1 MVKRKGSISNTSNP
15 SKNHQSDHFSKIL
28 SRLESLPNSKVIL
41 SAFRELPSKAVVPDY
56 YDIIKQPISIAEIE
70 KAAVKAADELE
81 VIYKSFKLMREN
93 ARTYNDSRSEI
104 AINAGIILKVVGDY
118 ILEIALGKSSK
129 SFIDAFN
136 RRQLQILDELMRL
149 KASRRNIA
157 ELFLEEPSKEL
168 YPDYYQLISTPTS
181 LNTVKAKVLAGELRT
196 VESFRQA
203 VELIFTNAYTYNN
216 PTSQVYVDA
225 QTLEKHFINQVEKL
239 KLPAEPTKYQETAT
253 KLMNGEYPLIPA
265 EAYSE
270 TPKIGTLKLKL
281 KTPVSK
287 ESSKEPTK
295 EAPKVKLNLKEPEK
309 IKIKLSHKKEE
320 AVQKPAKEI
329 DVVTK
334 PATANEEIFTED
346 KPAKEPQET
355 DKPSV
360 EESKLEPPEENNAI
374 EEPVETPSSEPKLD
388 TPEDAPETETTE
400 PEAIEPEDV
409 METPYNPEES
419 LFQHIII
426 NPVIPITSKY
436 HLYKSPPP
444 AGLLNLF
451 QVNFLPSQKKPA
463 QSFALTVPSFHNAIT
478 LNATLRET
486 LHSQPYDLVV
496 SHNYKKLEPFA
507 SSTDSKFVRSKSSLD
522 SVFKNIQG
530 AGFNEI
536 NHWGVAHL
544 QSLIDDA
551 NAKGTVIMKPVL
563 DNKSKHDRL
572 KTALSLIERNKYLFN
587 LPSAILHHV
596 KINDHDSLVRD
607 FRRGRDIRY
616 SEENQLVD
624 PNAKEVLDLEKVTDR
639 IWGQVKNI
647 VEDYKKQEWK
657 KLANITADQNYLG
670 VISKLLELGC
680 EDNPIHEW
688 ISSQIGLFETE
699 ARAAFEKLKSTT
711 DVNRI
716 NILAVPQN
724 RSAPL
729 ISALREIEKA
739 SEQPD
744 ILLDNFSVIEMWI
757 TIKVVTEDIA
767 NLMTRFCQ
775 FWQCCQGFLEGTLQ
789 ANLPKG
795 WHNESVPHLSF
806 SPNEVQEIQ
815 KQGRGIADLIANETN
830 QFFSSMSMLP
840 LTENINSTSQLLNV
854 SAKKPSRRKSSI
866 MSNSAPTEI
875 EVPSFLPPNSNA
887 LSATKYLP
895 SLIFQLASGFNDFA
909 RLRLSSKTEEHLQE
923 VLSVIREKSINA
935 VLYAWAQDSTYLCLA
950 ENWTLS
956 PNNRHLTKIPSLIR
970 TYEVQVIQGLSSIM
984 YITYNNQTLEDGQD
998 IIPPVTSKLLSKVLS
1013 SFSGSISSGLD
1024 GIMKLVLPAENS
1036 HHRRSVSGSSIL
1048 SQSGSSIT
1056 ASETNNLLP
1065 DSLSPD
1071 KKTLLTISNLNE
1083 IRDVIMPYLFKFY
1096 ERSFNLSSRESANA
1110 LRKSIDTMDNTLFE
1124 LYTRRKKTILADL
1137 LRTGIL
1143 KAGIY
1148 WTADEPHPRAVSSY
1162 IYDCLLTLV
1171 VTHSN
1176 VLSIAPEQVTRVISV
1191 LYDHIVKT
1199 LLSCYR
1205 EIEQFGKYGLLQ
1217 AIADIGFIR
1226 ITLEKFQTP
1235 DMLNTYRVVN
1245 SAAVR
1250 VAIRGFTNAQVILD
1264 GIFQFNYFLLAEGMD
1279 ETKQNG
1285 KVKCRDGEVDSN
1297 PRVAIAGKHGA
1308 GAGALG

>member
-1 MVKRKGSISNTSNP
+1 MLE
-15 SKNHQSDHFSKIL
+15 QEKI
-28 SRLESLPNSKVIL
+28 RQ
-41 SAFRELPSKAVVPDY
+41 Y
-56 YDIIKQPISIAEIE
+56 YNLK
-70 KAAVKAADELE
+70 DEFAPE
-81 VIYKSFKLMREN
+81 W
-93 ARTYNDSRSEI
+93 T
-104 AINAGIILKVVGDY
+104 
-118 ILEIALGKSSK
+118 
-129 SFIDAFN
+129 
-136 RRQLQILDELMRL
+136 
-149 KASRRNIA
+149 
-157 ELFLEEPSKEL
+157 EPK
-168 YPDYYQLISTPTS
+168 
-181 LNTVKAKVLAGELRT
+181 
-196 VESFRQA
+196 
-203 VELIFTNAYTYNN
+203 AYT
-216 PTSQVYVDA
+216 
-225 QTLEKHFINQVEKL
+225 E
-239 KLPAEPTKYQETAT
+239 
-253 KLMNGEYPLIPA
+253 
-265 EAYSE
+265 
-270 TPKIGTLKLKL
+270 
-281 KTPVSK
+281 
-287 ESSKEPTK
+287 
-295 EAPKVKLNLKEPEK
+295 
-309 IKIKLSHKKEE
+309 
-320 AVQKPAKEI
+320 
-329 DVVTK
+329 
-334 PATANEEIFTED
+334 
-346 KPAKEPQET
+346 
-355 DKPSV
+355 
-360 EESKLEPPEENNAI
+360 
-374 EEPVETPSSEPKLD
+374 LD
-388 TPEDAPETETTE
+388 YGKAGK
-400 PEAIEPEDV
+400 
-409 METPYNPEES
+409 
-419 LFQHIII
+419 
-426 NPVIPITSKY
+426 TSKY
-436 HLYKSPPP
+436 
-444 AGLLNLF
+444 ALLRQLVSSSSTSSNIP
-451 QVNFLPSQKKPA
+451 LPQDEPDPLGSTN
-463 QSFALTVPSFHNAIT
+463 S
-478 LNATLRET
+478 
-486 LHSQPYDLVV
+486 VV
-496 SHNYKKLEPFA
+496 SVLKARHIDIRDPNKRSKYLV
-507 SSTDSKFVRSKSSLD
+507 SSTKFNPRVFLRDVHPDATYENLVNSLSYLESTISERSEALRFLVEHDYDRFVRSKSSLD

-1143 KAGIY
+1143 KAGIH

-1235 DMLNTYRVVN
+1235 DMLNTYRLIYDTVKETTVEKELWDTTNPPWEQIHGVVVEAQA
-1245 SAAVR
+1245 SSKVR
-1250 VAIRGFTNAQVILD
+1250 LLFLLLLHFFLFANIFLFSHYRWILD
-1264 GIFQFNYFLLAEGMD
+1264 VLIAELQINLSMFEWNYIRVTILIHKDFRKTSFQIFVL
-1279 ETKQNG
+1279 
-1285 KVKCRDGEVDSN
+1285 
-1297 PRVAIAGKHGA
+1297 P
-1308 GAGALG
+1308 